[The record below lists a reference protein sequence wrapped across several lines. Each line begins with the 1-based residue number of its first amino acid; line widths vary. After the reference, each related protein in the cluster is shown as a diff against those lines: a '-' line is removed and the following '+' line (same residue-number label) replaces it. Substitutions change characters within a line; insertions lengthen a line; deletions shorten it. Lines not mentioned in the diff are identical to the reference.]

1 MSPPPTQA
9 VYTIDV
15 YTVHICTGINLNLG
29 CEMRGVMGSL
39 WNPARPS
46 VRLMVRTRS
55 RDLGGLVERQAGQA
69 ESGLCIWRWGAG
81 CGGITV
87 GGGSGAKAVLRPEP
101 GERAAAG
108 KCLKPDR
115 TRWNLK
121 DSKVGRGVRS
131 PPLGLTPPEKPYGEQ
146 GRKEDLLRSW
156 VCSDVPLPTGCP
168 EAQEVRAL
176 QEDAASVGL
185 TGQMP

>member
-1 MSPPPTQA
+1 MPE
-9 VYTIDV
+9 
-15 YTVHICTGINLNLG
+15 TGQDAL
-29 CEMRGVMGSL
+29 E
-39 WNPARPS
+39 PQ
-46 VRLMVRTRS
+46 
-55 RDLGGLVERQAGQA
+55 GLQ
-69 ESGLCIWRWGAG
+69 S
-81 CGGITV
+81 
-87 GGGSGAKAVLRPEP
+87 GGG
-101 GERAAAG
+101 
-108 KCLKPDR
+108 
-115 TRWNLK
+115 
-121 DSKVGRGVRS
+121 GVRS

>member
-121 DSKVGRGVRS
+121 DSKVGGGGGQISAPGTDS
-131 PPLGLTPPEKPYGEQ
+131 PREAIWRTRQEGGPPAFMG
-146 GRKEDLLRSW
+146 LLRCPPAHW
-156 VCSDVPLPTGCP
+156 LP
-168 EAQEVRAL
+168 
-176 QEDAASVGL
+176 
-185 TGQMP
+185 